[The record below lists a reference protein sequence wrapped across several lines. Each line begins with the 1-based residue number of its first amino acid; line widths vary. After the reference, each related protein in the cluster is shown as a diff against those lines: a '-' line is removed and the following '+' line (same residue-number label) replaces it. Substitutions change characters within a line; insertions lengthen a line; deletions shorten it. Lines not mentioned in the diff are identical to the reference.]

1 MFHCYQR
8 ATGACMKVVAVHGLR
23 ENAGAAVEESLAC
36 GGIIGSIAF
45 AWLEGGVLVS

>member
-1 MFHCYQR
+1 MCHRYQR

-23 ENAGAAVEESLAC
+23 EDAVEESQAC
-36 GGIIGSIAF
+36 GWIIGSIAF